1 MEGGPPSFT
10 PGLVPGV
17 TQEHCLMELQPLA
30 TGLSPSLAPLS
41 KGIHLTRSTILQVLQ
56 PRSHKEIGL
65 GSGRFARRYYGHLG

>member
-1 MEGGPPSFT
+1 
-10 PGLVPGV
+10 
-17 TQEHCLMELQPLA
+17 MELPPLA

-41 KGIHLTRSTILQVLQ
+41 KGLRLTRSTILQVLQ

>member
-1 MEGGPPSFT
+1 
-10 PGLVPGV
+10 
-17 TQEHCLMELQPLA
+17 MELQSLA

-41 KGIHLTRSTILQVLQ
+41 KGLRLTRSTIPQVLQ